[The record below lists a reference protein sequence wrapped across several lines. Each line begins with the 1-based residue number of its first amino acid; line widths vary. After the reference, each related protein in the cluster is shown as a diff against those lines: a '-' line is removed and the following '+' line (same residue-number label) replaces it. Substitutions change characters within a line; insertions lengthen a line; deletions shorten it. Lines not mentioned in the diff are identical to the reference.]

1 MITHDRLDDFRQQA
15 DPLAD
20 DAVRQLVAVKG
31 PQEAMRLFHLL
42 IRNIRL
48 PLEELPGSLDDFLA
62 QTQSLPPW
70 IDFPTVEKAHRLF
83 LDHGPKFLILL
94 YYQSLPILYACAN
107 GAVVL
112 ESTGRLAKTE
122 DQFGLFTRRIAETGQ
137 FLVDVMT
144 QEGLKEGGLGI
155 EAIQKVRLIHA
166 SIRFF
171 LRENS
176 WDTATLG
183 LPINQEDMAITLQ
196 TFSSVPLQGIEQLG
210 IVLSAEEKENY
221 YHCWRGIGC
230 LMGVN
235 EELLPATQDEGFR
248 LHQQILDR
256 QGATSA
262 AGHQLT
268 QALLRFAEATIP
280 KTILDDAPEAL
291 MRYLVGPDTA
301 QLLGVTPP
309 QGCLSNLF
317 PHALGK
323 FFAWGEKLEDRSL
336 PFSST
341 MDIVS
346 RQLTLAMVNFF
357 NEYKQTYFR
366 IPESMQVAWDIASS
380 GD

>member
-1 MITHDRLDDFRQQA
+1 MITNDRLDQFRQQA

-20 DAVRQLVAVKG
+20 EAVRQLVAAKG
-31 PQEAMRLFHLL
+31 PEEAMQLFHLL

-48 PLEELPGSLDDFLA
+48 PLEKLPDSLNDFLA
-62 QTQSLPPW
+62 QTQSLPAW
-70 IDFPTVEKAHRLF
+70 VDYENVEKAQRLF

-107 GAVVL
+107 GAAVL
-112 ESTGRLAKTE
+112 ESTGRLANTK

-144 QEGLKEGGLGI
+144 QGGLRKGGLGI

-171 LRENS
+171 LQENS
-176 WDTATLG
+176 WDTTTLG
-183 LPINQEDMAITLQ
+183 MPINQEDMAITLQ

-210 IVLSAEEKENY
+210 VSLSSEEKESY
-221 YHCWRGIGC
+221 YHCWRGIGS
-230 LMGVN
+230 LMGIN
-235 EELLPATQDEGFR
+235 QELLPATQQEGFK
-248 LHQQILDR
+248 LNEQILAR
-256 QGATSA
+256 QGATSS

-291 MRYLVGPDTA
+291 IRYLVGPSTA
-301 QLLGVTPP
+301 QLLGVAPP
-309 QGCLSNLF
+309 KGCLSNIL

-323 FFAWGEKLEDRSL
+323 LFAWGERLEERSL
-336 PFSST
+336 PFSNT
-341 MDIVS
+341 MDFVS
-346 RQLTLAMVNFF
+346 RQLTLSMVNFF
-357 NEYKQTYFR
+357 NEYKQSYFR
-366 IPESMQVAWDIASS
+366 IPNTMQLAWGIPNSQD
-380 GD
+380 